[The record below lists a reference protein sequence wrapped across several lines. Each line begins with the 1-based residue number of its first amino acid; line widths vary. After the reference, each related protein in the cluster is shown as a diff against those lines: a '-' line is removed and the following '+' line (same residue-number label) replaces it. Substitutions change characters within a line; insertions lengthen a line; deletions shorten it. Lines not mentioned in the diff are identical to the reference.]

1 MQFAD
6 SGAQQ
11 EFIARNKRISL
22 ALESPAPLR
31 LPVLGPGENSPGR
44 GRSQMREASGSDH
57 IVLHVS
63 DVQRSKQF
71 YTELL
76 GMTPYRE
83 NDRQV
88 FLHAGS
94 QGVALFKKTDGS
106 PVPAG
111 GDMNHLALKVA
122 GGTYDSLQSALEAH
136 GVSVSGRPGDDR
148 CIYFQDPDGHRLQL
162 MFRK

>member
-1 MQFAD
+1 M
-6 SGAQQ
+6 
-11 EFIARNKRISL
+11 I
-22 ALESPAPLR
+22 
-31 LPVLGPGENSPGR
+31 
-44 GRSQMREASGSDH
+44 EASGIDH

-88 FLHAGS
+88 FLHAGA
-94 QGVALFKKTDGS
+94 QGVALFKRTDGS

-122 GGTYDSLQSALEAH
+122 GGTYDSLKAELETH
-136 GVSVSGRPGDDR
+136 GVAVSGRPGDDH